1 MQYLYSTTCRALL
14 RLWVEAWPGA
24 WPLWIPSRLSFWF
37 PGGSDSQVSACNAGY
52 PGLIPGSGRVCPL
65 EKATHSST
73 LAWKIPWMEEPGRL
87 WSMGLQKVG
96 NVWATSLLAIY
107 GNSCFSYVLVFEY
120 LMGKKMFSHCSFVFL
135 WRVWARIQMFELFV
149 FHFLWICLYP
159 LIFSCWTFFPFDYN
173 TLYIW

>member
-1 MQYLYSTTCRALL
+1 MQKA
-14 RLWVEAWPGA
+14 WV
-24 WPLWIPSRLSFWF
+24 LSLVREL
-37 PGGSDSQVSACNAGY
+37 D
-52 PGLIPGSGRVCPL
+52 
-65 EKATHSST
+65 SST

-120 LMGKKMFSHCSFVFL
+120 LMGKKMFFHCSFVFL

-159 LIFSCWTFFPFDYN
+159 WIFSCWTFFLLIII
-173 TLYIW
+173 LYIFGKLTFCEMN